1 MAQAKLNARSSQEF
15 VPIREIRDGIV
26 VLKNGGLRMILMA
39 SSLNFSLKSAEEQEA
54 TIYQYQNFLNSLD
67 FSAQI
72 FIQSR
77 NLDITPYLQT
87 LTDLIPKQEIDLLR
101 IQIREYVEFVRNF
114 TGTVNIMSK
123 NFFVVIP
130 YTPSIAATKEGVLA
144 RIVPGK
150 KTEDQAV
157 SSERFE
163 ESKLQLEQRALIV
176 EQNLAS
182 IGVRSARVGTEAL
195 LELFYKVFNPG
206 QKDAPQTSILK
217 GQA

>member
-1 MAQAKLNARSSQEF
+1 MALASKTTQEF
-15 VPIREIRDGIV
+15 IPIKDIRDGV
-26 VLKNGGLRMILMA
+26 VILKNGSLRTLLMV
-39 SSLNFSLKSAEEQEA
+39 SSLNFALKSDDEQTA
-54 TIYQYQNFLNSLD
+54 ILLQFQNFLNSLD

-130 YTPSIAATKEGVLA
+130 YTPSITATKEGVLA

>member
-1 MAQAKLNARSSQEF
+1 MALASKTTQEF
-15 VPIREIRDGIV
+15 IPIKDIRDGV
-26 VLKNGGLRMILMA
+26 VILKNGSLRTLLMV
-39 SSLNFSLKSAEEQEA
+39 SSLNFALKSDDEQTA
-54 TIYQYQNFLNSLD
+54 ILLQFQNFLNSLD

-87 LTDLIPKQEIDLLR
+87 LTDLIPKQEVDLLR

>member
-1 MAQAKLNARSSQEF
+1 MALASKTTQEF
-15 VPIREIRDGIV
+15 IPIKDIRDGV
-26 VLKNGGLRMILMA
+26 VILKNGSLRTLLMV
-39 SSLNFSLKSAEEQEA
+39 SSLNFALKSDDEQTA
-54 TIYQYQNFLNSLD
+54 ILLQFQNFLNSLD

-114 TGTVNIMSK
+114 TRTVNIMSK

-130 YTPSIAATKEGVLA
+130 YTPSITATKEGVLA